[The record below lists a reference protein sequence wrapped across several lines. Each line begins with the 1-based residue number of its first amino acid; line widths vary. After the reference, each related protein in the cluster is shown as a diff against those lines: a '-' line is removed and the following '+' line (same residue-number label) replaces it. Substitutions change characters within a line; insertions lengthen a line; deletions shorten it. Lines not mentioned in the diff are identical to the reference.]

1 MDLHLN
7 LLQDSII
14 KAVFEG
20 VTTVNKSTFSSWA
33 YLEGMY
39 YQLDL
44 CSHKFTIDSRSLL
57 IAKVIWNVLLWR
69 ILRSLQ
75 AKTVH
80 FPVCLS
86 EAFYSECR
94 RFYTWPIVWGTVL
107 MKMIFSAIRMNN
119 PTVRNIMLHILY
131 KDTTSETPILLYG
144 ISFSSLSDITEV
156 REVYIKPCMM
166 IFFGQTVT
174 TWNMPRC

>member
-1 MDLHLN
+1 
-7 LLQDSII
+7 
-14 KAVFEG
+14 
-20 VTTVNKSTFSSWA
+20 
-33 YLEGMY
+33 
-39 YQLDL
+39 
-44 CSHKFTIDSRSLL
+44 
-57 IAKVIWNVLLWR
+57 
-69 ILRSLQ
+69 
-75 AKTVH
+75 
-80 FPVCLS
+80 
-86 EAFYSECR
+86 
-94 RFYTWPIVWGTVL
+94 